1 MTTTTVAFIGV
12 FSLLGQQAGFRPLEP
27 TLTPIFITSE
37 PDRGPAF
44 LIECVNDTG
53 KPVSSGSD
61 VWPLRHSAIRLDG
74 RVLADPGGGRI
85 GPGVAVTVEPG
96 ATWRG
101 FIELWQGNPT
111 VSRAV
116 TFGAMVRAP
125 FRIPLDPGRH
135 TIAVRCGQQWSNDV
149 AFFVER

>member
-1 MTTTTVAFIGV
+1 MTATTVSLIGV
-12 FSLLGQQAGFRPLEP
+12 FSLLVQQDGSQPRAP
-27 TLTPIFITSE
+27 TLTPIFISSV

-53 KPVSSGSD
+53 SPVSSGSD
-61 VWPLRHSAIRLDG
+61 VWPLTESAIRLNG
-74 RVLADPGGGRI
+74 RVLPEPGGGRI
-85 GPGVAVTVEPG
+85 GPGLTVTVEPG

-101 FIELWQGNPT
+101 FIELWQGSPT

-116 TFGAMVRAP
+116 TFGAMVRAA
-125 FRIPLDPGRH
+125 FRIPLDSGRH

-149 AFFVER
+149 VFFLEK